1 MMEHLL
7 ISACLLGAQCRYDGQ
22 SKPVL
27 EMVALSEQFDLV
39 PLCPEQ
45 LGGLPTPRTPAERIE
60 DRVMTK
66 DGRDVTAEYR
76 HGAEQALHL
85 ARLCGCKIALLKE
98 RSPSCGSG
106 TIYDGTFT
114 GGLTAGDGVTA
125 ALLRETD
132 RTVLDIA
139 CQFGYDNASKFA
151 RAFRDVIGVSP
162 REYRAGAEY
171 DSCAPRL
178 GEKPVSLSDADAE
191 RRI

>member
-39 PLCPEQ
+39 PVCPEQ

-60 DRVMTK
+60 ERVITQ
-66 DGRDVTAEYR
+66 DERDVTAEYR
-76 HGAEQALHL
+76 RGAEQALHL
-85 ARLCGCKIALLKE
+85 ARLCGCRIALLKE

-106 TIYDGTFT
+106 TIYDGTFS

-125 ALLRETD
+125 ALLRENG
-132 RTVLDIA
+132 IA
-139 CQFGYDNASKFA
+139 VYGESEIERLLEEHGQS
-151 RAFRDVIGVSP
+151 
-162 REYRAGAEY
+162 RE
-171 DSCAPRL
+171 L
-178 GEKPVSLSDADAE
+178 GML
-191 RRI
+191 